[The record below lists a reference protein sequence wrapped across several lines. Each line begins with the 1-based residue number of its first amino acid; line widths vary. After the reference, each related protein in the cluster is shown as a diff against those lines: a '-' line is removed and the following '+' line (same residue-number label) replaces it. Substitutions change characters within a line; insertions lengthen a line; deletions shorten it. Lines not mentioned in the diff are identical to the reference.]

1 MKFKFEAHLEHQDDA
16 INSVINIFKGI
27 KTRNGVFSIRKNN
40 QISLFSNNHGIS
52 NVILNDN
59 WQKDIALQNIKK
71 IQEKN
76 MLDIS
81 NTIGSIPTFDIEMET
96 GTGKTYVFLK
106 TILEL
111 NQKYDFKKFLIIV
124 PSLAIK
130 EGIIKTLEIT
140 KEHFKMLYPSIK
152 YQYREYDGQSLQLVW
167 DFANKNNVEIM
178 IINI

>member
-1 MKFKFEAHLEHQDDA
+1 MRNRIGGNIMKFKFEAHLEHQDEA

-40 QISLFSNNHGIS
+40 QISLLSNDHGIS
-52 NVILNDN
+52 NVIQNDN

-81 NTIGSIPTFDIEMET
+81 NTIDTSIPTFDIEMET

-140 KEHFKMLYPSIK
+140 CLCRWYT
-152 YQYREYDGQSLQLVW
+152 
-167 DFANKNNVEIM
+167 
-178 IINI
+178 